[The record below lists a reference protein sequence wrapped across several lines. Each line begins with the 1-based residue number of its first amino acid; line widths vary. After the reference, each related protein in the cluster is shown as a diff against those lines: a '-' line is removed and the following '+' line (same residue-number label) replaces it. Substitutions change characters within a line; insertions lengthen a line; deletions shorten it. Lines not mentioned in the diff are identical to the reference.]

1 MGNNEVAQQLAGG
14 LPAPGPGQ
22 SPSCPVSP
30 EMLAFKTLEWARV
43 VEGGVV
49 MLGPE
54 GPESVIGGRPLTID
68 EAQLYMAALEC
79 IRVAITGETRLD
91 RKIGVRCGLIA
102 K

>member
-1 MGNNEVAQQLAGG
+1 MDDKIAQHLAAG

-22 SPSCPVSP
+22 TPGCPVSP

-43 VEGGVV
+43 VESGVV
-49 MLGPE
+49 VLGPE
-54 GPESVIGGRPLTID
+54 GPEPVIGGRPLTID
-68 EAQLYMAALEC
+68 EAQLYVAALEC

-91 RKIGVRCGLIA
+91 RKIGVRCGLAA